1 MNNIVDSHI
10 ANYYYQFQQGDNLY
24 LIEVYSLLFI
34 FYIRNFMKG
43 VAYSIL

>member
-24 LIEVYSLLFI
+24 LIEVF
-34 FYIRNFMKG
+34 F
-43 VAYSIL
+43 SIIHFLY